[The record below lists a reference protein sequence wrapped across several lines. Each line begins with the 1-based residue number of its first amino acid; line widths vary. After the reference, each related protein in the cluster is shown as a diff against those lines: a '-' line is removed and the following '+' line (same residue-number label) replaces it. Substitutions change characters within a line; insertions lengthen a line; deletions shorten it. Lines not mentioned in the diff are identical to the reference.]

1 MEENKYM
8 GYTPDY
14 IDTLLPKQIF
24 VFGSNALGYHTGGAS
39 GTARKKFG
47 AVWGQAEGLQ
57 GQCYAI
63 PVDYGKH
70 VRKDKEVKEAV
81 ERFIAFAK
89 DHPDLFFLVTRV
101 GCGIAGYHDEEMAQF
116 FVGALEL
123 KNVSLPKSFVD
134 ALGGGEVHYDL
145 ERFVEAQELD
155 YVSAL
160 NEVKNGEKRGHWI
173 WYIFPQIKGLGHS
186 YNSEF
191 FGISS
196 KEEAKAYLDHPVLG
210 ARLREITQALLDCGH
225 PSADDIFGFPDVLK
239 VRSCMTLFD
248 LVAPD
253 DIFNDVL
260 YKYYE
265 GQRCDKTIWRLGF
278 HDDKLKHQVKFS
290 RLTITKEGAVMLT
303 DYNKEVRME
312 PLTKAV
318 YLLFLKHPEGIAF
331 KALPDYRKELAE
343 LYTIIKPFGLNDRV
357 IKSIE
362 DVTNP
367 LLNSINEKCSR
378 VKAAFMA
385 EVDASLADQCQ
396 SCRSILH
403 HRKGWGAKEGHA
415 PSATRH
421 LGINFQIPQ
430 ALWNEIA
437 WLQRGKFLTL
447 QPS

>member
-1 MEENKYM
+1 MEEKYK

-14 IDTLLPKQIF
+14 IDTLLTGQIF

-47 AVWGQAEGLQ
+47 AIWGQAEGLQ
-57 GQCYAI
+57 GQSYAI
-63 PVDYGKH
+63 PVDYGKN

-81 ERFIAFAK
+81 DRFITFAK
-89 DHPDLFFLVTRV
+89 EHPELFFLVTRV
-101 GCGIAGYHDEEMAQF
+101 GCGIAGYHDDEMAQF
-116 FVGALEL
+116 FIDALEL
-123 KNVSLPKSFVD
+123 KNVSLPKSFVEALNGGSVNYD
-134 ALGGGEVHYDL
+134 LQRFLEPQEYAYLGALGEI
-145 ERFVEAQELD
+145 RA
-155 YVSAL
+155 
-160 NEVKNGEKRGHWI
+160 GEKRGHWI

-191 FGISS
+191 YGISS
-196 KEEAKAYLDHPVLG
+196 KDEAKAYLEHPVLG
-210 ARLREITQALLDCGH
+210 VRLREITQALLDVDNKT
-225 PSADDIFGFPDVLK
+225 ADDIFGFPDVLK

-248 LVAPD
+248 LVSPN

-278 HDDKLKHQVKFS
+278 HDNKLKNQIKFS
-290 RLTITKEGAVMLT
+290 RLTITKGGTVLLT

-343 LYTIIKPFGLNDRV
+343 LYATIKPLGLNDRV

-378 VKAAFMA
+378 VKAAFLS
-385 EVDASLADQCQ
+385 EVDTSLADQYY
-396 SCRSILH
+396 ITGKGGEPKKVTLP
-403 HRKGWGAKEGHA
+403 RKLIIWE
-415 PSATRH
+415 
-421 LGINFQIPQ
+421 
-430 ALWNEIA
+430 
-437 WLQRGKFLTL
+437 
-447 QPS
+447 

>member
-1 MEENKYM
+1 M

-63 PVDYGKH
+63 PVDYGKN
-70 VRKDKEVKEAV
+70 VRKDGEVRAAV
-81 ERFIAFAK
+81 GRFVTFAK
-89 DHPDLFFLVTRV
+89 EHPDLFFLVTRV

-116 FVGALEL
+116 FIDALEL
-123 KNVSLPKSFVD
+123 NNVSLPKSFVE
-134 ALGGGEVHYDL
+134 ALGGGASYDL
-145 ERFVEAQELD
+145 DRFLEAQQIE
-155 YVSAL
+155 YPQAL
-160 NEVKNGEKRGHWI
+160 KEIGEGQKRGHWI

-186 YNSEF
+186 YNSEY

-210 ARLREITQALLDCGH
+210 QRLREITQALLDFNNKT
-225 PSADDIFGFPDVLK
+225 ADDILGYPDVLK

-248 LVAPD
+248 LVSPN

-260 YKYYE
+260 YKFYE

-278 HDDKLKHQVKFS
+278 HDDKLKHQIKFS
-290 RLTITKEGAVMLT
+290 RITITKDCTILLT
-303 DYNKEVRME
+303 DYDNKEVKME
-312 PLTKAV
+312 PMTKAV
-318 YLLFLKHPEGIAF
+318 FLLYLKHPEGIAF
-331 KALPDYRKELAE
+331 KHLPDYRKELADIYE
-343 LYTIIKPFGLNDRV
+343 RIKPLGLNDRV

-378 VKAAFMA
+378 VKAAFLPL
-385 EVDASLADQCQ
+385 VDASLVDHYY
-396 SCRSILH
+396 IIG
-403 HRKGWGAKEGHA
+403 KGGEEKK
-415 PSATRH
+415 
-421 LGINFQIPQ
+421 I
-430 ALWNEIA
+430 
-437 WLQRGKFLTL
+437 TL
-447 QPS
+447 PRNLVIWE

>member
-1 MEENKYM
+1 MEEKYM

-63 PVDYGKH
+63 PVDYGKNI
-70 VRKDKEVKEAV
+70 RKDGEVRAAV
-81 ERFIAFAK
+81 GRFVTFAK
-89 DHPDLFFLVTRV
+89 EHPDLFFLVTRV

-116 FVGALEL
+116 FIDALEL
-123 KNVSLPKSFVD
+123 NNVSLPKSFVE
-134 ALGGGEVHYDL
+134 ALGGGASYDL
-145 ERFVEAQELD
+145 DRFLEAQQIE
-155 YVSAL
+155 YPQAL
-160 NEVKNGEKRGHWI
+160 KEIREGQKRGHWI

-191 FGISS
+191 YGISS
-196 KEEAKAYLDHPVLG
+196 KEEAKAYLEHPILG
-210 ARLREITQALLDCGH
+210 ARLREITQALLDFNNKT
-225 PSADDIFGFPDVLK
+225 ADDILGYPDVLK

-248 LVAPD
+248 LVSPN

-260 YKYYE
+260 YKFYE

-278 HDDKLKHQVKFS
+278 HDDKLKHQIKFS
-290 RLTITKEGAVMLT
+290 RITITKDCTILLT
-303 DYNKEVRME
+303 DYDNKEVKME
-312 PLTKAV
+312 PMTKAV
-318 YLLFLKHPEGIAF
+318 FLLYLKHPEGIAF
-331 KALPDYRKELAE
+331 KHLPNYRKELADIYE
-343 LYTIIKPFGLNDRV
+343 RIKPLGLNDRV

-378 VKAAFMA
+378 VKAAFLPL
-385 EVDASLADQCQ
+385 VDASLVDHYY
-396 SCRSILH
+396 IIG
-403 HRKGWGAKEGHA
+403 KGGEEKK
-415 PSATRH
+415 
-421 LGINFQIPQ
+421 I
-430 ALWNEIA
+430 
-437 WLQRGKFLTL
+437 TL
-447 QPS
+447 PRNLVIWE

>member
-70 VRKDKEVKEAV
+70 VRKDKEVKEAI

-89 DHPDLFFLVTRV
+89 EHPDLFFLVTRV
-101 GCGIAGYHDEEMAQF
+101 GCGIAGYHDEEIAQF

-155 YVSAL
+155 YISAL

-210 ARLREITQALLDCGH
+210 VRLREITQALLDCGH

-278 HDDKLKHQVKFS
+278 HEDKLKHQIKFS
-290 RLTITKEGAVMLT
+290 RLTIAKDGAVMLT
-303 DYNKEVRME
+303 DYNREVKME

-378 VKAAFMA
+378 VKAAFLA
-385 EVDASLADQCQ
+385 EVDASLADQYY
-396 SCRSILH
+396 ITG
-403 HRKGWGAKEGHA
+403 KGGEPK
-415 PSATRH
+415 
-421 LGINFQIPQ
+421 
-430 ALWNEIA
+430 
-437 WLQRGKFLTL
+437 KVTL
-447 QPS
+447 PRQLVIWE

>member
-1 MEENKYM
+1 MEEKYK
-8 GYTPDY
+8 GFTPDY

-101 GCGIAGYHDEEMAQF
+101 GCGIAGYHDEEIAQF

-186 YNSEF
+186 YNLEF

-196 KEEAKAYLDHPVLG
+196 KEEAKAYLDHPLLV
-210 ARLREITQALLDCGH
+210 ARLREITQTLLDCGN

-278 HDDKLKHQVKFS
+278 HDDKLKHQIRLS
-290 RLTITKEGAVMLT
+290 RLTITKDWEIILS
-303 DYNKEVRME
+303 DYGKEV
-312 PLTKAV
+312 K
-318 YLLFLKHPEGIAF
+318 
-331 KALPDYRKELAE
+331 
-343 LYTIIKPFGLNDRV
+343 
-357 IKSIE
+357 
-362 DVTNP
+362 
-367 LLNSINEKCSR
+367 IN
-378 VKAAFMA
+378 
-385 EVDASLADQCQ
+385 
-396 SCRSILH
+396 
-403 HRKGWGAKEGHA
+403 
-415 PSATRH
+415 T
-421 LGINFQIPQ
+421 
-430 ALWNEIA
+430 
-437 WLQRGKFLTL
+437 
-447 QPS
+447 

>member
-1 MEENKYM
+1 MEEKIAS
-8 GYTPDY
+8 YTPDY

-63 PVDYGKH
+63 PVDYGKN

-81 ERFIAFAK
+81 DRFIAFAK
-89 DHPDLFFLVTRV
+89 ANPDLFFLVTRV
-101 GCGIAGYHDEEMAQF
+101 GCGIAGYHDEEIAQF

-134 ALGGGEVHYDL
+134 ALGGSEVHYDL
-145 ERFVEAQELD
+145 DRFLEAQKLD
-155 YVSAL
+155 YMSAL
-160 NEVKNGEKRGHWI
+160 NEIKDGEKRSHWI

-191 FGISS
+191 YGISS
-196 KEEAKAYLDHPVLG
+196 KEEAKAYLEHPVLG
-210 ARLREITQALLDCGH
+210 VRLREITQVLLDCGN

-248 LVAPD
+248 LVSPN

-265 GQRCDKTIWRLGF
+265 GQRCDKTLWRLGF
-278 HDDKLKHQVKFS
+278 HDDKLKNQVRISK
-290 RLTITKEGAVMLT
+290 LTITNDGAVMLS
-303 DYNKEVRME
+303 DYGKEIKME
-312 PLTKAV
+312 PLVKTV
-318 YLLFLKHPEGIAF
+318 YLLYLRHPEGIAF
-331 KALPDYRKELAE
+331 KNLPDYREELKEL
-343 LYTIIKPFGLNDRV
+343 YCKIKPFGLNERV

-367 LLNSINEKCSR
+367 TLNSINEKCSR
-378 VKAAFMA
+378 IKSAFQA
-385 EVDASLADQCQ
+385 EVDATLVDHYY
-396 SCRSILH
+396 I
-403 HRKGWGAKEGHA
+403 
-415 PSATRH
+415 T
-421 LGINFQIPQ
+421 
-430 ALWNEIA
+430 
-437 WLQRGKFLTL
+437 GKSGEEKKITL
-447 QPS
+447 PRDLVIWE